1 MCFWMFLVYL
11 PLIFNANFYIL
22 LHVVSMNHEVDST
35 ASTPTSGRL
44 VDLGVWVSQKISQGF
59 DSMLTSCWILLDTR
73 KSGHLSNMELH
84 CFGNQVIN
92 VSWTSSPSCKL
103 VNGPLLAEEP
113 ILAGSNYILCYCAGS
128 DSGRCG
134 GLFQLGLQ
142 LVNMWRQCQTCP
154 YVYVQLYI
162 LYIHGVDVS
171 TFDVWYFVIPP
182 FVGDRCHV
190 GRYVVQFLHLTQ
202 RT

>member
-1 MCFWMFLVYL
+1 MPGDVPGCHWKRALSKPLYLHVEMRSFVASLVHNTISSFLLVFAIHCMCFWMFLVYL

-84 CFGNQVIN
+84 CFGNLSYQCIMDQF
-92 VSWTSSPSCKL
+92 SIMQIGEWSTSNWGADSC
-103 VNGPLLAEEP
+103 
-113 ILAGSNYILCYCAGS
+113 
-128 DSGRCG
+128 R
-134 GLFQLGLQ
+134 
-142 LVNMWRQCQTCP
+142 
-154 YVYVQLYI
+154 
-162 LYIHGVDVS
+162 
-171 TFDVWYFVIPP
+171 
-182 FVGDRCHV
+182 
-190 GRYVVQFLHLTQ
+190 
-202 RT
+202 